1 MQQDLIF
8 QQCRHHFNE
17 IVAIRRDI
25 HQHPEIGF
33 DVHRT
38 AGIAA
43 DALHALDIPVK
54 TGIGKTGVVG
64 DLEVPGATKRIAL
77 RADMD
82 ALPIQELTNVPFK
95 SKIDGK
101 AHLCGHDAHT
111 AMLIGTARI
120 LSHLRSS
127 LKTHI
132 RFVFQP
138 SEEVFPGG
146 AEAMMADGVLE
157 DVDEIYGIHVFPL
170 YGVGEYATCV
180 GPMLA
185 QSDTFRIT
193 LTGKGG
199 HAAFPHLTVDPIVIG
214 AQFVT
219 AVQSIVAR
227 NVNPLDSAVVS
238 ITQLH
243 GGDANLQEGLT
254 GAALNVIPPEV
265 LIGGTVRTLQKS
277 VQTRVREQLERL
289 LAGFADANNA
299 AYTFQ
304 YQEGCPVTYNHEP
317 CVTAVTSAARGLVG
331 EDNLI
336 FPVPPILGGEDFGC
350 YSQEIPACFVMVGAG
365 NEEKGIVNMCHHPQ
379 FDIDENCMI
388 YGMALLTSLAIHQTP
403 AEKPV

>member
-1 MQQDLIF
+1 MKDLIF
-8 QQCRHHFNE
+8 EQCHRHFND
-17 IVAIRRDI
+17 IVTIRRDI
-25 HQHPEIGF
+25 HQYPELGF

-43 DALHALDIPVK
+43 EALQALGISVK
-54 TGIGKTGVVG
+54 TGIGRTGVVG
-64 DLEVPGATKRIAL
+64 DLEVPGASKRIAL

-82 ALPIQELTNVPFK
+82 ALPIQELTDVPYK

-120 LSHLRSS
+120 LSEFQSS
-127 LKTHI
+127 LKTHV

-138 SEEVFPGG
+138 SEEALPGG
-146 AEAMMADGVLE
+146 APAMIADGALE

-170 YGVGEYATCV
+170 YAVGEYATCP

-185 QSDTFRIT
+185 QSDTFQIT
-193 LTGKGG
+193 LTGTGG

-219 AVQSIVAR
+219 AAQSIIAR

-243 GGDANLQEGLT
+243 GGDANLQNGLA
-254 GAALNVIPPEV
+254 GAAFNVIPPRV
-265 LIGGTVRTLQKS
+265 LIGGTVRTLQKT
-277 VQTRVREQLERL
+277 VQTQVRRQLESL
-289 LAGFADANNA
+289 LAGFANAHDAT
-299 AYTFQ
+299 YTFD
-304 YQEGCPVTYNHEP
+304 YQEGYPVTYNHEP
-317 CVTAVTSAARGLVG
+317 CVTTAVSTARGLVG

-336 FPVPPILGGEDFGC
+336 FPVSPILGGEDFGY
-350 YSQEIPACFVMVGAG
+350 YSQKIPACFVMVGAG

-379 FDIDENCMI
+379 FDIDETCMV
-388 YGMALLTSLAIHQTP
+388 YGMALLVNLAMR
-403 AEKPV
+403 

>member
-1 MQQDLIF
+1 MKNLIF
-8 QQCRHHFNE
+8 EQCNHHFND

-33 DVHRT
+33 DVERT

-43 DALHALDIPVK
+43 DALHALGIPVK
-54 TGIGKTGVVG
+54 TGIGRTGVVG
-64 DLEVPGATKRIAL
+64 DLEVPGASKRIAL

-82 ALPIQELTNVPFK
+82 ALPIQELTDVPYK

-120 LSHLRSS
+120 LSHFRSS
-127 LKTHI
+127 LKTHV

-157 DVDEIYGIHVFPL
+157 DVDEIYGIHVFPI
-170 YGVGEYATCV
+170 YAVGEYATCV

-193 LTGKGG
+193 LTGRGG
-199 HAAFPHLTVDPIVIG
+199 HAAFPHLTIDPIVIG
-214 AQFVT
+214 AQYVT

-227 NVNPLDSAVVS
+227 NVDPLDSAVVS
-238 ITQLH
+238 VTQLH
-243 GGDANLQEGLT
+243 GGDANLQNGLA
-254 GAALNVIPPEV
+254 GAALNVIPPKV
-265 LIGGTVRTLQKS
+265 LIGGTVRTLQKT

-289 LAGFADANNA
+289 IAGLANANNA
-299 AYTFQ
+299 TYTFD

-317 CVTAVTSAARGLVG
+317 CVTHVVSNARELVG
-331 EDNLI
+331 ERNLI
-336 FPVPPILGGEDFGC
+336 FPVSPILGGEDFGC

-379 FDIDENCMI
+379 FDIDETAMI
-388 YGMALLTSLAIHQTP
+388 YGMALLTSLAML
-403 AEKPV
+403 

>member
-1 MQQDLIF
+1 MKNMIF
-8 QQCRHHFNE
+8 ERCRHHFND

-25 HQHPEIGF
+25 HQYPELGF

-43 DALHALDIPVK
+43 DALHALGIPVK
-54 TGIGKTGVVG
+54 TGIGRTGVVG
-64 DLEVPGATKRIAL
+64 DLEVTGASKRIAL

-82 ALPIQELTNVPFK
+82 ALPIQEMTDVPYK

-120 LSHLRSS
+120 LSELRSN

-132 RFVFQP
+132 RFIFQP
-138 SEEVFPGG
+138 SEEAAPGG
-146 AEAMMADGVLE
+146 APAMIADGALE

-170 YGVGEYATCV
+170 YAVGEYATCI

-185 QSDTFRIT
+185 QSDTFQIT
-193 LTGKGG
+193 LTGRGG

-219 AVQSIVAR
+219 ALQSIISR

-238 ITQLH
+238 VTQLH
-243 GGDANLQEGLT
+243 GGDANLQDGLA
-254 GAALNVIPPEV
+254 GAALNVIPPKV

-277 VQTRVREQLERL
+277 VQKRVREQIEHLI
-289 LAGFADANNA
+289 AGFANANDAT
-299 AYTFQ
+299 YTFD
-304 YQEGCPVTYNHEP
+304 YQDGYPVTYNHEP
-317 CVTAVTSAARGLVG
+317 CVKTALSAAGELVE

-336 FPVPPILGGEDFGC
+336 FPVPPVLGGEDFGY
-350 YSQEIPACFVMVGAG
+350 YSQEIPACFIMVGAG

-379 FDIDENCMI
+379 FDIDETCMI
-388 YGMALLTSLAIHQTP
+388 YGMALFVSLATL
-403 AEKPV
+403 

>member
-1 MQQDLIF
+1 MKDMIF
-8 QQCRHHFNE
+8 EQCRHHFND

-25 HQHPEIGF
+25 HQYPELGF

-43 DALHALDIPVK
+43 DALHALGIPVK
-54 TGIGKTGVVG
+54 TGIGRTGVVG
-64 DLEVPGATKRIAL
+64 DLETPGASKRIAL

-82 ALPIQELTNVPFK
+82 ALPIQEMTDVPYK

-120 LSHLRSS
+120 LSELRND
-127 LKTHI
+127 LKTHV
-132 RFVFQP
+132 RFIFQP
-138 SEEVFPGG
+138 SEEAAPGG
-146 AEAMMADGVLE
+146 APAMIADGALD

-170 YGVGEYATCV
+170 YAVGEYATCT

-185 QSDTFRIT
+185 QSDTFQIT
-193 LTGKGG
+193 LTGRGG

-219 AVQSIVAR
+219 ALQSIISR
-227 NVNPLDSAVVS
+227 NVDPLDSAVVS
-238 ITQLH
+238 VTQLH
-243 GGDANLQEGLT
+243 GGDANLQEGLA
-254 GAALNVIPPEV
+254 GAALNVIPPNV

-277 VQTRVREQLERL
+277 VQKRVREQIERL
-289 LAGFADANNA
+289 IAGFANANDAT
-299 AYTFQ
+299 YTFD
-304 YQEGCPVTYNHEP
+304 YQDGYPVTYNHEP
-317 CVTAVTSAARGLVG
+317 CVKTALSAAGELVE

-336 FPVPPILGGEDFGC
+336 FPVPPVLGGEDFGY

-365 NEEKGIVNMCHHPQ
+365 NQEKGIVNMCHHPQ
-379 FDIDENCMI
+379 FDIDETSMI
-388 YGMALLTSLAIHQTP
+388 YGMALFVSLATL
-403 AEKPV
+403 

>member
-1 MQQDLIF
+1 MKNMIF
-8 QQCRHHFNE
+8 EQCRHHFND

-25 HQHPEIGF
+25 HQYPELGF
-33 DVHRT
+33 DVQRT

-43 DALHALDIPVK
+43 DALQALGIPVK
-54 TGIGKTGVVG
+54 TGIGQTGVVG
-64 DLEVPGATKRIAL
+64 DLEVPGASKRIAL

-82 ALPIQELTNVPFK
+82 ALPIQEMTDAPYK

-120 LSHLRSS
+120 LSELRSN
-127 LKTHI
+127 LKTHV
-132 RFVFQP
+132 RFIFQP
-138 SEEVFPGG
+138 SEEAAPGG
-146 AEAMMADGVLE
+146 APAMIADGALE

-170 YGVGEYATCV
+170 YAVGEYATCT

-185 QSDTFRIT
+185 QSDTFQIT

-219 AVQSIVAR
+219 ALQSIISR

-238 ITQLH
+238 VTQLH
-243 GGDANLQEGLT
+243 GGDANLQEGLA
-254 GAALNVIPPEV
+254 GAALNVIPPKV

-277 VQTRVREQLERL
+277 VQKRVREQIERL
-289 LAGFADANNA
+289 IAGFANANEA
-299 AYTFQ
+299 TYTFD
-304 YQEGCPVTYNHEP
+304 YQDGYPVTYNHEP
-317 CVTAVTSAARGLVG
+317 CVKTALSAAGKLVE
-331 EDNLI
+331 EDSLI
-336 FPVPPILGGEDFGC
+336 FPVPPVLGGEDFGY
-350 YSQEIPACFVMVGAG
+350 YSQKIPACFVMVGAG

-379 FDIDENCMI
+379 FDIDETCMI
-388 YGMALLTSLAIHQTP
+388 YGMALFVSLATL
-403 AEKPV
+403 

>member
-1 MQQDLIF
+1 MKDLIF
-8 QQCRHHFNE
+8 EQCHRHFND
-17 IVAIRRDI
+17 IVTIRRDI
-25 HQHPEIGF
+25 HQYPELGF

-43 DALHALDIPVK
+43 EALQELGISVK
-54 TGIGKTGVVG
+54 TGIGRTGVIG
-64 DLEVPGATKRIAL
+64 DLEVPGASKRIAL

-82 ALPIQELTNVPFK
+82 ALPIQELTDVPYK

-120 LSHLRSS
+120 LSELQSN

-138 SEEVFPGG
+138 SEEALPGG
-146 AEAMMADGVLE
+146 APAMIADGALE

-170 YGVGEYATCV
+170 YTVGEYATCP

-185 QSDTFRIT
+185 QSDTFQIT
-193 LTGKGG
+193 LTGTGG

-219 AVQSIVAR
+219 AAQSIIAR

-243 GGDANLQEGLT
+243 GGDANLQNGLA
-254 GAALNVIPPEV
+254 GAAFNVIPPRV
-265 LIGGTVRTLQKS
+265 LIGGTVRTLQKT
-277 VQTRVREQLERL
+277 VQTRVREQLESL
-289 LAGFADANNA
+289 LAGFANA
-299 AYTFQ
+299 HNATYTFD
-304 YQEGCPVTYNHEP
+304 YQEGYPVTYNHEP
-317 CVTAVTSAARGLVG
+317 CVTTAVDTARGLVG

-336 FPVPPILGGEDFGC
+336 FPVPPILGGEDFGY
-350 YSQEIPACFVMVGAG
+350 YSQKIPACFVMVGAG

-379 FDIDENCMI
+379 FDIDETCMV
-388 YGMALLTSLAIHQTP
+388 YGMALLVNLAMR
-403 AEKPV
+403 

>member
-1 MQQDLIF
+1 MKDLIF
-8 QQCRHHFNE
+8 EQCRSHFND

-33 DVHRT
+33 DVERT

-43 DALHALDIPVK
+43 DALHTLGISVK
-54 TGIGKTGVVG
+54 TRIGRTGVVG
-64 DLEVPGATKRIAL
+64 DLEVPGASKRIAL

-82 ALPIQELTNVPFK
+82 ALPIQELTDVPYK

-120 LSHLRSS
+120 LSHFRNR

-170 YGVGEYATCV
+170 YAVGEYATCV

-193 LTGKGG
+193 LTGRGG

-214 AQFVT
+214 AQYVT

-238 ITQLH
+238 VTQLH
-243 GGDANLQEGLT
+243 GGDANLQNGLA
-254 GAALNVIPPEV
+254 GAALNVIPPKV
-265 LIGGTVRTLQKS
+265 LIGGTVRTLQKT

-289 LAGFADANNA
+289 IAGLANANNA
-299 AYTFQ
+299 TYTFD

-317 CVTAVTSAARGLVG
+317 CVTNVVSKARGLVG
-331 EDNLI
+331 EENLI

-365 NEEKGIVNMCHHPQ
+365 NAEKGIVNMCHHPQ
-379 FDIDENCMI
+379 FDIDEACMI
-388 YGMALLTSLAIHQTP
+388 YGMALLTSLAML
-403 AEKPV
+403 

>member
-1 MQQDLIF
+1 MKNLIF
-8 QQCRHHFNE
+8 EQCHSHFND

-25 HQHPEIGF
+25 HQHPETGF
-33 DVHRT
+33 DVERT

-43 DALHALDIPVK
+43 DALHALGIPVK
-54 TGIGKTGVVG
+54 TGIGRTGVVG
-64 DLEVPGATKRIAL
+64 DLEVPGASKRIAL

-82 ALPIQELTNVPFK
+82 ALPIQELTDVPYK

-120 LSHLRSS
+120 LSHLQSR
-127 LKTHI
+127 LKTHV

-157 DVDEIYGIHVFPL
+157 DVDEIYGIHVFPI

-193 LTGKGG
+193 LTGRGG

-214 AQFVT
+214 AQYVT

-227 NVNPLDSAVVS
+227 NVDPLDSAVVS
-238 ITQLH
+238 VTQLH
-243 GGDANLQEGLT
+243 GGDTDLQNGLA
-254 GAALNVIPPEV
+254 GAALNVIPPKV
-265 LIGGTVRTLQKS
+265 LIGGTVRTLQKT
-277 VQTRVREQLERL
+277 VQIQIREQLERL
-289 LAGFADANNA
+289 IAGLANANNA
-299 AYTFQ
+299 TYTFD

-317 CVTAVTSAARGLVG
+317 CVTNVVSNARELVG
-331 EDNLI
+331 EGNLI
-336 FPVPPILGGEDFGC
+336 FPVLPVLGGEDFGC

-379 FDIDENCMI
+379 FDIDETAMV
-388 YGMALLTSLAIHQTP
+388 YGMALLTSLAML
-403 AEKPV
+403 

>member
-1 MQQDLIF
+1 MKNLIF
-8 QQCRHHFNE
+8 QQCHHHFND

-33 DVHRT
+33 DVQRT
-38 AGIAA
+38 ASIAA
-43 DALHALDIPVK
+43 NALDALGIPVK
-54 TGIGKTGVVG
+54 TGIGQTGVVG
-64 DLEVPGATKRIAL
+64 DLKVPGASRRIAL

-82 ALPIQELTNVPFK
+82 ALPIQELTDVPYK

-120 LSHLRSS
+120 LSDLRSS

-170 YGVGEYATCV
+170 YAVGEYATCV

-193 LTGKGG
+193 LTGRGG

-214 AQFVT
+214 AQYVT

-227 NVNPLDSAVVS
+227 NVDPLDSAVVS
-238 ITQLH
+238 VTQLH
-243 GGDANLQEGLT
+243 GGDADLQNGLA
-254 GAALNVIPPEV
+254 GAALNVIPPKV

-277 VQTRVREQLERL
+277 VQTRVREHLERL
-289 LAGFADANNA
+289 IAGLADANNA
-299 AYTFQ
+299 TYTFD

-317 CVTAVTSAARGLVG
+317 CVNNVVSNARGLVG
-331 EDNLI
+331 EENLI

-365 NEEKGIVNMCHHPQ
+365 NKEKGIVNMCHHPQ
-379 FDIDENCMI
+379 FDIDETCMI
-388 YGMALLTSLAIHQTP
+388 YGMALLTSLAML
-403 AEKPV
+403 